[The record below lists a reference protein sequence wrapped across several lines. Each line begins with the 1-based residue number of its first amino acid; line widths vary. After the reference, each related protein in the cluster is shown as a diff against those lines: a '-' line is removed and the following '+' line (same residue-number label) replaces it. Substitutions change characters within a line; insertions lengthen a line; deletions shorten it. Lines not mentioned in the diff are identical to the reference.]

1 MHRTLPNY
9 SVRNIRNYQLIE
21 LRGAVE
27 QEKRK
32 HIFVFQRNLIC
43 NLVLNIN
50 ELLHEHSIS
59 DQSKS
64 IQLVTNK

>member
-1 MHRTLPNY
+1 MPNY
-9 SVRNIRNYQLIE
+9 SVRNIKNYQLTE

-64 IQLVTNK
+64 IQLVTNQ